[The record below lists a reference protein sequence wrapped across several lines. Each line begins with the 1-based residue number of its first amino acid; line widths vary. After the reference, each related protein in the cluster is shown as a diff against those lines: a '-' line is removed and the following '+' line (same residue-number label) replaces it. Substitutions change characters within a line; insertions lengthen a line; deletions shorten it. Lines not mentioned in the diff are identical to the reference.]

1 MSPIFYVYILSSLSG
16 TLYVGMTD
24 DLPLRMA
31 QHRRG
36 TYDGFTKKY
45 QVDRLMYYEG
55 YGDPHAARKR
65 EKQIKAYSRMKK
77 IAPFAPTNP
86 EWKDLSRDLYAVRIG
101 RVLKAAA
108 SQG

>member
-1 MSPIFYVYILSSLSG
+1 MTPIFYVYILSSLSG
-16 TLYVGMTD
+16 TLSVGMTD

-45 QVDRLMYYEG
+45 QVHRLMYYES

-77 IAPFAPTNP
+77 IALFAQTNP
-86 EWKDLSRDLYAVRIG
+86 GWKDLSQDLYSLRIG
-101 RVLKAAA
+101 KVLKAAA
-108 SQG
+108 SRG